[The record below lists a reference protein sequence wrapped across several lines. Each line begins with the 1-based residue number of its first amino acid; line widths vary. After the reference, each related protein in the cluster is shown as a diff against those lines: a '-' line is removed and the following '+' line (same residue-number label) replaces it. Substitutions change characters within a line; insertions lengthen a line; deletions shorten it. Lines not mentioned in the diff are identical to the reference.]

1 MKGKR
6 NNQFLPLKRITPEI
20 LENFCFLNYLYIYL
34 FFIYLLFILQL
45 IYLFIYLFIYI
56 YFLYISLFILFYL
69 VIYIYL
75 LKPFILKAK
84 YMSKV
89 FIIYKFSRYNTWERH
104 KKEKRCYLSSL
115 STERSISRLTNKH
128 TKISAHR

>member
-6 NNQFLPLKRITPEI
+6 NNQFLPLKRIPPEI
-20 LENFCFLNYLYIYL
+20 LENFCFLNYVYIYL
-34 FFIYLLFILQL
+34 FFIYLLSIFLL
-45 IYLFIYLFIYI
+45 IYLFIYI

-69 VIYIYL
+69 IIYIYL
-75 LKPFILKAK
+75 LKPFILEAK

-89 FIIYKFSRYNTWERH
+89 FIIYRFSRYNTWGRH
-104 KKEKRCYLSSL
+104 KKEKRYCLFSL

>member
-6 NNQFLPLKRITPEI
+6 NNQFLPLKRIPPEI

-34 FFIYLLFILQL
+34 FFIYLLSIFLL
-45 IYLFIYLFIYI
+45 IYLFIYI

-69 VIYIYL
+69 IIYIYL
-75 LKPFILKAK
+75 LKPFISKAK

-89 FIIYKFSRYNTWERH
+89 FIIYRFSRYNTWERH
-104 KKEKRCYLSSL
+104 KKEKRYCLSSL

>member
-6 NNQFLPLKRITPEI
+6 NNQFLPLKRIPPEI

-34 FFIYLLFILQL
+34 FFIYLLSIFLL
-45 IYLFIYLFIYI
+45 IYLLIYI

-69 VIYIYL
+69 IIYIYL
-75 LKPFILKAK
+75 LKPFMSKAK

-89 FIIYKFSRYNTWERH
+89 FIIYRFSRYNTWGRH
-104 KKEKRCYLSSL
+104 KKEKRYCLFSL

>member
-6 NNQFLPLKRITPEI
+6 NNQFLPLKRIPPEI

-34 FFIYLLFILQL
+34 FFIYLLSIFLL
-45 IYLFIYLFIYI
+45 IYLFIYI

-69 VIYIYL
+69 IIYIYL

-89 FIIYKFSRYNTWERH
+89 FIIYRFSRYNTWGRH
-104 KKEKRCYLSSL
+104 KKEKRYCLFSL

>member
-6 NNQFLPLKRITPEI
+6 NNQFLPLKRIPPEI

-34 FFIYLLFILQL
+34 FFIYLLSIFLL
-45 IYLFIYLFIYI
+45 IYLFIYI

-69 VIYIYL
+69 IIYIYL
-75 LKPFILKAK
+75 LKPFISKAK

-89 FIIYKFSRYNTWERH
+89 YIIYRFSRYNTWGRH
-104 KKEKRCYLSSL
+104 KKEKRYCLFSL

>member
-34 FFIYLLFILQL
+34 FFIYLLSIFLL
-45 IYLFIYLFIYI
+45 IYLFIYI

-69 VIYIYL
+69 IIYIYL
-75 LKPFILKAK
+75 LKPFISKAK

-89 FIIYKFSRYNTWERH
+89 FIIYRFSRYNTWGRH
-104 KKEKRCYLSSL
+104 KKEKRYCLFSL